1 MEIGFSKQLDDAIV
15 EISKLPGIGKRTA
28 LRLALHILKM
38 EARDVTLLTESITA
52 LKEKVCY
59 CKECHNLSDTEI
71 CDICANP
78 KRDKRIVC
86 VVRDIRDVVA
96 IENTNQ
102 YSGVYH
108 VLGGVIAP
116 MDGVGP
122 QQLNLESLFQRVDAG
137 GIGEV
142 ILALPAT
149 VDGDTTNFYIYRNI
163 QGKVPCITTIARG
176 IGIGEEL
183 EYTDEVTLG
192 RSLLSR
198 TSFENNYTKRS

>member
-15 EISKLPGIGKRTA
+15 EISKLPSIGKRTA

-38 EARDVTLLTESITA
+38 DPAEVSLLTQSISA

-71 CDICANP
+71 CEICANP
-78 KRDKRIVC
+78 KRNKQIVC

-102 YSGVYH
+102 YNGVYH

-116 MDGVGP
+116 MDGIGP
-122 QQLNLESLFQRVDAG
+122 QQLNLESLFARVEEG
-137 GIGEV
+137 NVGEI

-163 QGKVPCITTIARG
+163 QGKVPVITTIARG
-176 IGIGEEL
+176 IGIGDEL

-198 TSFENNYTKRS
+198 TEFDKSYIKR

>member
-1 MEIGFSKQLDDAIV
+1 METGFSKQLDDAIL

-38 EARDVTLLTESITA
+38 DGNEVALLAGAITA

-71 CDICANP
+71 CEICGNP
-78 KRDKRIVC
+78 KRNKQIVC
-86 VVRDIRDVVA
+86 VVQDIRDVVA
-96 IENTNQ
+96 IENTHQ
-102 YSGVYH
+102 YNGVYH
-108 VLGGVIAP
+108 VLGGIIAP
-116 MDGVGP
+116 MDGIGP
-122 QQLNLESLFQRVDAG
+122 KDLNLDSLFERVDHG
-137 GIGEV
+137 GISEV

-149 VDGDTTNFYIYRNI
+149 VDGDTTNFYIYNNI
-163 QGKVPCITTIARG
+163 RGKIPIVTTIARG

-198 TSFENNYTKRS
+198 TDFEQSYLKH

>member
-1 MEIGFSKQLDDAIV
+1 MEIGFSKQLEAAIN
-15 EISKLPGIGKRTA
+15 EIAKLPGIGKRTA

-38 EARDVTLLTESITA
+38 ENYDVAMLTEAITA

-59 CKECHNLSDTEI
+59 CKECHNISDTEI

-78 KRDKRIVC
+78 KRNKQIIC
-86 VVRDIRDVVA
+86 VVQDIRDVVA
-96 IENTNQ
+96 IESTNQ
-102 YSGVYH
+102 FNGVYH

-116 MDGVGP
+116 MDGIGP
-122 QQLNLESLFQRVDAG
+122 QQLNLANLFQRVEKENIA
-137 GIGEV
+137 EV

-149 VDGDTTNFYIYRNI
+149 VDGDTTNFYIYKNI
-163 QGKVPCITTIARG
+163 QNWVPIVTTIARG

-192 RSLLSR
+192 RSILTR
-198 TSFENNYTKRS
+198 TDFEKNYIKRS

>member
-38 EARDVTLLTESITA
+38 EKTDVNLLAESIVA

-59 CKECHNLSDTEI
+59 CKECHNLSDTEV
-71 CDICANP
+71 CDICGNP

-116 MDGVGP
+116 MDGIGP
-122 QQLNLESLFQRVDAG
+122 QQLNLDSLFQRVEAG

-163 QGKVPCITTIARG
+163 HDKVPCITTIARG
-176 IGIGEEL
+176 VGIGEEL
-183 EYTDEVTLG
+183 EYTDEITLG

-198 TSFENNYTKRS
+198 TEFEKSYTKRS

>member
-15 EISKLPGIGKRTA
+15 EISKLPSIGKRSA

-38 EARDVTLLTESITA
+38 DPADVTLLTQSITA

-71 CDICANP
+71 CEICANP
-78 KRDKRIVC
+78 KRNKQIVC

-102 YSGVYH
+102 YNGVYH

-116 MDGVGP
+116 MDGIGP
-122 QQLNLESLFQRVDAG
+122 QQLNLESLFARIDEGNV
-137 GIGEV
+137 GEV

-163 QGKVPCITTIARG
+163 QGKVPVITTIARG
-176 IGIGEEL
+176 IGIGDEL

-198 TSFENNYTKRS
+198 TEFDKSYIKR

>member
-1 MEIGFSKQLDDAIV
+1 MEIGFSKHLDDAII
-15 EISKLPGIGKRTA
+15 EISKLPGIGKRSA
-28 LRLALHILKM
+28 LRMALHILKM
-38 EARDVTLLTESITA
+38 EQSEVHLLTSSLTA

-59 CKECHNLSDTEI
+59 CKECHNISDTEV
-71 CDICANP
+71 CEICANP
-78 KRDKRIVC
+78 KRNKQIVC

-102 YSGVYH
+102 YNGVYH

-116 MDGVGP
+116 MDGIGP
-122 QQLNLESLFQRVDAG
+122 QQLNLQSLFERVESG
-137 GIGEV
+137 TVGEI

-163 QGKVPCITTIARG
+163 QGKVPVITTIARG

-198 TSFENNYTKRS
+198 TEFEKSYVKR

>member
-28 LRLALHILKM
+28 LRLALHLLKTDS
-38 EARDVTLLTESITA
+38 RDVAQLTSAITA

-78 KRDKRIVC
+78 KRNKQIVC

-96 IENTNQ
+96 IESTNQ

-108 VLGGVIAP
+108 VLGGVLAP
-116 MDGVGP
+116 MDGIGP
-122 QQLNLESLFQRVDAG
+122 QQLNLDSLFQRVDQG
-137 GIGEV
+137 GLSEV

-176 IGIGEEL
+176 IGIGDEL

-192 RSLLSR
+192 RSILSR
-198 TSFENNYTKRS
+198 TEFEKSYVRRS

>member
-28 LRLALHILKM
+28 LRLALHLLKTD
-38 EARDVTLLTESITA
+38 ARDVAQLTSAITA

-78 KRDKRIVC
+78 KRNKQIVC

-96 IENTNQ
+96 IESTNQ

-108 VLGGVIAP
+108 VLGGVLAP
-116 MDGVGP
+116 MDGIGP
-122 QQLNLESLFQRVDAG
+122 QQLNLDSLFQRVDQG
-137 GIGEV
+137 GLSEV

-176 IGIGEEL
+176 IGIGDEL

-192 RSLLSR
+192 RSILSR
-198 TSFENNYTKRS
+198 TEFEKSYVRRS

>member
-1 MEIGFSKQLDDAIV
+1 M
-15 EISKLPGIGKRTA
+15 PGSF
-28 LRLALHILKM
+28 
-38 EARDVTLLTESITA
+38 E
-52 LKEKVCY
+52 
-59 CKECHNLSDTEI
+59 
-71 CDICANP
+71 ICANP
-78 KRDKRIVC
+78 KRNKQIVC

-102 YSGVYH
+102 YNGVYH

-116 MDGVGP
+116 MEGIGP
-122 QQLNLESLFQRVDAG
+122 QHLNLDSLFQRIEAG
-137 GIGEV
+137 GVGEV

-163 QGKVPCITTIARG
+163 QGKVPAITTIARG
-176 IGIGEEL
+176 IGIGDEL

-198 TSFENNYTKRS
+198 TEFEKSYIRRT

>member
-1 MEIGFSKQLDDAIV
+1 MEIGFSKPLDDAVI

-38 EARDVTLLTESITA
+38 ETQEVKTLADALTA
-52 LKEKVCY
+52 LKEKVCF
-59 CKECHNLSDTEI
+59 CKECHNLSDTEV

-78 KRDKRIVC
+78 KRNKQIIC

-102 YSGVYH
+102 YNGVYH

-116 MDGVGP
+116 MDGIGP
-122 QQLNLESLFQRVDAG
+122 QHLHLDSLFNRIAAG
-137 GIGEV
+137 NVGEV

-163 QGKVPCITTIARG
+163 QGKVPVITTIARG
-176 IGIGEEL
+176 IGIGDEL

-198 TSFENNYTKRS
+198 TEFDKSYIKR

>member
-1 MEIGFSKQLDDAIV
+1 METQEVKTLADA
-15 EISKLPGIGKRTA
+15 L
-28 LRLALHILKM
+28 
-38 EARDVTLLTESITA
+38 TA
-52 LKEKVCY
+52 LKEKVCF
-59 CKECHNLSDTEI
+59 CKECHNLSDTEV

-78 KRDKRIVC
+78 KRNKQIIC

-102 YSGVYH
+102 YNGVYH

-116 MDGVGP
+116 MDGIGP
-122 QQLNLESLFQRVDAG
+122 QHLHLDSLFNRIAAG
-137 GIGEV
+137 NVGEV

-163 QGKVPCITTIARG
+163 QGKVPVITTIARG
-176 IGIGEEL
+176 IGIGDEL

-198 TSFENNYTKRS
+198 TEFDKSYIKR